1 MPEPRRQKKPMVL
14 LSRSAFRVYFLG
26 IFMVG
31 LLGVLTAKLW
41 HEQMTNAQKW
51 KERLRKSSSVTVR
64 IPSVRGEIRD
74 RNGVTLVAN
83 RSSYCVD
90 FYLPQMVSGFKDLNG
105 GKAPLVSFQA
115 KRGDMLKDVET
126 EDIVEIV
133 NKSVIRRFKEL
144 QMARD
149 YTAEQ
154 LERHFRTNEQVPY
167 SYLEDAD
174 FNTVAKISEND
185 MGLPGVE
192 ISLRPVRQYLY
203 GSLAAH
209 VLGYIGAPEDINKL
223 DDIKKFTYY
232 QPDVQGRSN
241 VEQLCD
247 KYLRGRPGWRVLER
261 SAKNKIGAELSRE
274 APTPGSNVY
283 LTIDARIQT
292 IVEQTMRQAGI
303 GRGAVVVVDPRNGDI
318 LSMAS
323 VPNYDPNIFIP
334 KISEEDMTR
343 LDDDVTDPLVNRA
356 IQSFAPGSTYKTVSA
371 LAGLLSGLPASRS
384 YNCGG
389 GVMVGNKLM
398 KCWIHDQGG
407 AHGTLNLAGAIK
419 NSCNSYFYQWGRDA
433 WLRDGKL
440 SVFERLGEALGLGMK
455 SGLQLS
461 GESPGILP
469 GPKWLAA
476 HGQSVLEKSWGHIA
490 NTAIG
495 QGSVLASPLQMAM
508 VSATLANGGT
518 VYYPRLVSR
527 VLDAEGNDVREA
539 DGNLAVPVEP
549 KVRAELRQMGLSG
562 ADVEVVRQGMWKV
575 VNEAGGTGKAAR
587 IKGVEV
593 AGKTGTAQFWRVV
606 GKDDRGHDIK
616 EKDNHVW
623 FICFA
628 PYKHP
633 KFAVCVMIQ
642 GAKSGGKVAAP
653 VAQKIL
659 AESLA
664 LDGGYEPAVA
674 WMNPIPGHVTQI
686 SEIALKDEGGIG
698 TLVASTFQGTDQ
710 KPGAR
715 LPSVDDETADHTEG
729 PDRSTGSRAREAAR
743 PDVKTSADARGRVGN
758 GDKQP
763 ALWQRQSGPG
773 KTTPAAP
780 PNPSNRP

>member
-1 MPEPRRQKKPMVL
+1 MSEPRRKKKPRVL
-14 LSRSAFRVYFLG
+14 SSSSAMRVYFLA

-51 KERLRKSSSVTVR
+51 TDRLRKSSSVTVR

-74 RNGVTLVAN
+74 RKGVPLVTN
-83 RSSYCVD
+83 RPSYCVD
-90 FYLPQMVSGFKDLNG
+90 FYLPQMVKGYKEMNG

-115 KRGDMLKDVET
+115 KREEMLKDVET

-133 NKSVIRRFKEL
+133 NQTVIPRFKEM

-149 YTAEQ
+149 YTAKD

-167 SYLEDAD
+167 SYLDDAD

-209 VLGYIGAPEDINKL
+209 ILGYIGAPEDINKL
-223 DDIKKFTYY
+223 EDIHQFTYY

-241 VEQLCD
+241 IEQAFD
-247 KYLRGRPGWRVLER
+247 GFLRGKPGRRVLER

-274 APTPGSNVY
+274 APTPGNNVY

-292 IVEQTMRQAGI
+292 IVENTLRQGGV

-318 LSMAS
+318 LAMAS
-323 VPNYDPNIFIP
+323 VPNYDPNVFIP

-343 LDDDVTDPLVNRA
+343 LDEDVTDPLVNRA
-356 IQSFAPGSTYKTVSA
+356 VQPFAPGSTYKTVSA
-371 LAGLLSGLPASRS
+371 LAGLLAGLQPSRS
-384 YNCGG
+384 YNCAG
-389 GVMVGNKLM
+389 GVIVSGRFM
-398 KCWIHDQGG
+398 KCWIHEHGG
-407 AHGTLNLAGAIK
+407 AHGWLNLVGAIK
-419 NSCNSYFYQWGRDA
+419 NSCNAYFYQWGRDA
-433 WLRDGKL
+433 KL
-440 SVFERLGEALGLGMK
+440 VNFERVGEALGLGMK
-455 SGLQLS
+455 SGLPLS
-461 GESPGILP
+461 GDSAGILP

-476 HGQSVLEKSWGHIA
+476 HGQSILEKNWGHIA

-495 QGSVLASPLQMAM
+495 QGTVLASPLQMAM

-518 VYYPRLVSR
+518 SYYPRLVSR
-527 VLDAEGNDVREA
+527 VRDAEGNDVRDA
-539 DGNLAVPVEP
+539 DGNLVVPVEP
-549 KVRAELRQMGLSG
+549 KVRADLRQMGLG
-562 ADVEVVRQGMWKV
+562 AGDVEIVRQGMWKV
-575 VNEAGGTGKAAR
+575 VNEAGGTGKNAR

-593 AGKTGTAQFWRVV
+593 AGKTGTAQFWRQQ
-606 GKDDRGHDIK
+606 GKERV
-616 EKDNHVW
+616 KDNHVW

-628 PYKHP
+628 PYKEP
-633 KFAVCVMIQ
+633 KYAVCVMIQ
-642 GAKSGGKVAAP
+642 GAKSGGGVAAP

-659 AESLA
+659 SESLA
-664 LDGGYEPAVA
+664 LDGGYKPTIAK
-674 WMNPIPGHVTQI
+674 MSPIVGSLTQI
-686 SEIALKDEGGIG
+686 SEILLKDEGGIG

-710 KPGAR
+710 KPGAHR
-715 LPSVDDETADHTEG
+715 VGVDEETADHTEA
-729 PDRSTGSRAREAAR
+729 PERPTVARSRDSVR
-743 PDVKTSADARGRVGN
+743 PDVRASADDRGRVGD
-758 GDKQP
+758 GDKKP
-763 ALWQRQSGPG
+763 TFWQRLFSPG
-773 KTTPAAP
+773 KPKPPTPTG
-780 PNPSNRP
+780 PSNRR